1 SDGYAIRRV
10 CHHCIRRHSVDLARR
25 TSRTSLLALASGRLA
40 QEQRMTDFV
49 ARLNQLDSCAVS
61 DAMDKLGLR
70 GVVTGIHQ
78 YSTQRKIAGVV
89 LTVKLGIDD
98 GRPTAA
104 KHLSTTAIES
114 ANPGDVIVV
123 EQRSGIDAAAWG
135 GNLSLGAKVRGVAG
149 VICEGPAR
157 DIDESRQHDF
167 PVCARAHRCTR
178 GGGRVGEVAPNE
190 PIRGGTILVSAG
202 DYVIADASAV
212 VFVRAADIAR
222 VLETA
227 EKIVEKE
234 KLMAESIRSGTPI
247 GKVMGADCESM
258 LKR

>member
-1 SDGYAIRRV
+1 MDEITQR
-10 CHHCIRRHSVDLARR
+10 L
-25 TSRTSLLALASGRLA
+25 SR
-40 QEQRMTDFV
+40 
-49 ARLNQLDSCAVS
+49 LDSCAVS

-78 YSTQRKIAGVV
+78 YSTQRKIAGPV

-104 KHLSTTAIES
+104 KHLSTTAIET
-114 ANPGDVIVV
+114 AKPGDVIVV
-123 EQRSGIDAAAWG
+123 EQRTGVDAAAWG

-149 VICEGPAR
+149 AICEGPAR

-167 PVCARAHRCTR
+167 PVYARDHTCTTAR
-178 GGGRVGEVAPNE
+178 GRLVETATNE
-190 PIRGGTILVSAG
+190 PITVGTVLVSAG
-202 DYVIADASAV
+202 DYVLADASAV
-212 VFVRAADIAR
+212 VFVRANDAAR
-222 VLETA
+222 VLDVA

-234 KLMAESIRSGTPI
+234 KLMADAIRAGTPI
-247 GKVMGADCESM
+247 GKVMGADYESM

>member
-1 SDGYAIRRV
+1 MDEPTR
-10 CHHCIRRHSVDLARR
+10 
-25 TSRTSLLALASGRLA
+25 
-40 QEQRMTDFV
+40 
-49 ARLNQLDSCAVS
+49 RLNQLDSCAVS
-61 DAMDKLGLR
+61 DAMDKLGLQ

-78 YSTQRKIAGVV
+78 YSTQRKIAGRVI
-89 LTVKLGIDD
+89 TVRLGRDD
-98 GRPTAA
+98 GRPAA
-104 KHLSTTAIES
+104 HKHLSTTAIEI

-123 EQRSGIDAAAWG
+123 EQRTGIDAAAWG

-157 DIDESRQHDF
+157 DIDESRMHDF
-167 PVCARAHRCTR
+167 PVYARDHTCTTAR
-178 GGGRVGEVAPNE
+178 GRLVELVTNE
-190 PIRGGTILVSAG
+190 PITVGSILVTAG

-212 VFVRAADIAR
+212 VFVRADDISR

-234 KLMAESIRSGTPI
+234 KLMAEAIRSGTPI
-247 GKVMGADCESM
+247 GKVMGADYESM

>member
-1 SDGYAIRRV
+1 
-10 CHHCIRRHSVDLARR
+10 
-25 TSRTSLLALASGRLA
+25 
-40 QEQRMTDFV
+40 MTNEV
-49 ARLNQLDSCAVS
+49 SRLNRLDSCAVS

-70 GVVTGIHQ
+70 GVATGIHQ
-78 YSTQRKIAGVV
+78 YSTQRRIAGPV
-89 LTVKLGIDD
+89 LTVKLEIDD
-98 GRPTAA
+98 GRPAA
-104 KHLSTTAIES
+104 HKHLATTAIEM
-114 ANPGDVIVV
+114 AKPGDVIVV

-167 PVCARAHRCTR
+167 PVYARDHTCTTAR
-178 GGGRVGEVAPNE
+178 GRLIETATNE
-190 PIRGGTILVSAG
+190 SITVGTILVSAG

-212 VFVRAADIAR
+212 VFIRSNDISR

-234 KLMAESIRSGTPI
+234 KLMAEAIRSGTPI
-247 GKVMGADCESM
+247 GKVMGSDYERM